1 MLIMQNVQR
10 LQAAHI
16 FVFYDYFRNLT
27 SKPTANKI
35 CRFCHYML
43 ETARRIFSISLHVK
57 GQEILPLTFILV
69 HLPYF
74 HFLYTNTF
82 EFE

>member
-1 MLIMQNVQR
+1 V
-10 LQAAHI
+10 
-16 FVFYDYFRNLT
+16 
-27 SKPTANKI
+27 
-35 CRFCHYML
+35 
-43 ETARRIFSISLHVK
+43 E